1 MARTKSKGLGD
12 TVEKVIK
19 ATKLDKLVTSDCG
32 CEQRKEYL
40 NSLWRYK
47 VVRCLTEQEVIQWAE
62 FVKVRTLRLSKEQ
75 VDFVCE
81 LYGSVFNR
89 NVWKPCA
96 TCSPKPLISMIDK
109 LDKIY
114 ENNITNI
121 SNSTIN

>member
-47 VVRCLTEQEVIQWAE
+47 VVR
-62 FVKVRTLRLSKEQ
+62 
-75 VDFVCE
+75 
-81 LYGSVFNR
+81 
-89 NVWKPCA
+89 
-96 TCSPKPLISMIDK
+96 
-109 LDKIY
+109 
-114 ENNITNI
+114 
-121 SNSTIN
+121 

>member
-47 VVRCLTEQEVIQWAE
+47 VVRCLTEQEVIKWAE
-62 FVKVRTLRLSKEQ
+62 LSLPQK
-75 VDFVCE
+75 
-81 LYGSVFNR
+81 
-89 NVWKPCA
+89 
-96 TCSPKPLISMIDK
+96 
-109 LDKIY
+109 
-114 ENNITNI
+114 
-121 SNSTIN
+121 